1 MCSLAVED
9 LMPRSP
15 ARANLVRA
23 PHTHRHTNQERE
35 KEMYTHMDAWMGALR
50 GTTGIEPKESYCRG
64 KRDLLN
70 SKETYYR
77 GMHGCTTWDNRW

>member
-1 MCSLAVED
+1 MRISCV
-9 LMPRSP
+9 
-15 ARANLVRA
+15 
-23 PHTHRHTNQERE
+23 PHIHTDTQTKRER
-35 KEMYTHMDAWMGALR
+35 KREMYTHMDAWMGALR

-64 KRDLLN
+64 KRDLLK